1 MSAPTF
7 RLLPHVTLVFV
18 GLFTIGFFLFAH
30 EGLYDYDDY
39 NYARYAH
46 QLATGTFDLAPEPGH
61 LDYTPLHQR
70 FMVFGPVALFYK
82 LLGVGIFTTTFWP
95 LLCTLGTSLIFY
107 LLYRQQAPVV
117 ASAAMLLLGL
127 HYFTLNLSIYL
138 YPDNVL
144 MFFAAGSAAALLHG
158 RRAAQKH
165 PVWWG
170 LSFALLN
177 FAALLS
183 KETIVYYL
191 PFYLGVLLLDVWH
204 RRHGNFWLA
213 ALSIGATL
221 LVSHLLV
228 YHITAN
234 DLLYHFHVIESV
246 NEVRKVSNTSTGDIV
261 ARITYM
267 PLQLLVGTGLGVVL
281 LLVIL
286 AAIKSKRLS
295 NDARFWLAL
304 AGSSLAFYWLGST
317 SLSYYNPNSL
327 LPRMLTP
334 LLPPLCLAAGFG
346 LEYFART
353 GQGGWLLALGLLGCA
368 AWLRS
373 SISVVYELLGG
384 FFALAAGLLSVGIG
398 RKKVEWYGPGTVIFA
413 GATLAALGL
422 AMAIRP
428 AYFMTKPSNSGYF
441 AQQRLM
447 QQELRG
453 SAGGVVLMDNFSL
466 HKCEIMY
473 GFQVPTGLRFHPY
486 AAYDTLRKVPSQPI
500 WLLINRPVL
509 NNDELIPQVIT
520 ASVEQVLA
528 RFPHRQLHAQDNG
541 VELYLL
547 PN

>member
-1 MSAPTF
+1 M
-7 RLLPHVTLVFV
+7 FV
-18 GLFTIGFFLFAH
+18 GLFTIAFFLFAH

-46 QLATGTFDLAPEPGH
+46 QLATGTFDLPPEPGH

-70 FMVFGPVALFYK
+70 LMVFGPVALFYK

-117 ASAAMLLLGL
+117 ASAAISLLGL

-170 LSFALLN
+170 LGFALLN
-177 FAALLS
+177 FTALLS

-191 PFYLGVLLLDVWH
+191 PFYLGVLILDLWH
-204 RRHGNFWLA
+204 GRHGKFWLA
-213 ALSIGATL
+213 ALSAGTTL
-221 LVSHLLV
+221 LAIYLLV
-228 YHITAN
+228 CQVAAH
-234 DLLYHFHVIESV
+234 DLLYRFHVIESV
-246 NEVRKVSNTSTGDIV
+246 NEVRKIGNTSTGYGGIV

-267 PLQLLVGTGLGVVL
+267 PLQLLIGTGLGVAL
-281 LLVIL
+281 LLVIV
-286 AAIKSKRLS
+286 AATKSSRLS
-295 NDARFWLAL
+295 SDACYWLAL

-346 LEYFART
+346 LDYLVRT
-353 GQGGWLLALGLLGCA
+353 GRGGWFLALGLLGCA

-373 SISVVYELLGG
+373 SISIVYGLLGG
-384 FFALAAGLLSVGIG
+384 FFALVAGLLSVGVG
-398 RKKVEWYGPGTVIFA
+398 RKKVERYGPGTVFFA
-413 GATLAALGL
+413 GATLAVLSL
-422 AMAIRP
+422 TIAIRP
-428 AYFMTKPSNSGYF
+428 AYFMSKPSNSGYF
-441 AQQRLM
+441 AQQRVM

-453 SAGGVVLMDNFSL
+453 PAGGIVLMDNFSL

-473 GFQVPTGLRFHPY
+473 GFQVPTGLRFHRY
-486 AAYDTLRKVPSQPI
+486 AAYDTLRKVPGRPI
-500 WLLINRPVL
+500 WLLINRPIL
-509 NNDELIPQVIT
+509 SNDELIPQVIS
-520 ASVEQVLA
+520 ASAEQVLT
-528 RFPHRQLHAQDNG
+528 RFPHRKLHARDNG

-547 PN
+547 LN